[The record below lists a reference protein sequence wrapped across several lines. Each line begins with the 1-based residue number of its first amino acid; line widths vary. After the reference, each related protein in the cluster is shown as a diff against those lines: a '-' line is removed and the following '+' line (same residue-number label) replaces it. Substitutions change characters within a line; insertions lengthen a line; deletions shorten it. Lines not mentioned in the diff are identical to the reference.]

1 MLTISLIN
9 LESKLLLAG
18 SDTAAWGSHASLARI
33 FFQEIIRS
41 FYATIVIL
49 LPPYLRDKRVK
60 IASGQFSN
68 ENQPFIHYLISF
80 PNFFNQ
86 FYFCSK
92 SKSKV
97 FIHFFFHSGFRSG
110 FKIDARNGA
119 RRRKCSE
126 GIRISCMWSRVVS
139 Y

>member
-41 FYATIVIL
+41 FYATIVIP

-68 ENQPFIHYLISF
+68 ENQPFMHYLISF
-80 PNFFNQ
+80 PNLFNQ

-92 SKSKV
+92 SKLKI
-97 FIHFFFHSGFRSG
+97 FIHFFFIPVSGLVSKSTREMAQEGES
-110 FKIDARNGA
+110 ARKGYEFHACGA
-119 RRRKCSE
+119 E
-126 GIRISCMWSRVVS
+126 W
-139 Y
+139 